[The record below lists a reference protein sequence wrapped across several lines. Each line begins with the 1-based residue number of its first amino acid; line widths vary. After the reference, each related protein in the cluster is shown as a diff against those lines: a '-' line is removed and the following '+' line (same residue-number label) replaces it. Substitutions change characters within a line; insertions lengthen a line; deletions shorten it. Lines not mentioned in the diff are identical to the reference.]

1 MPLHCANLLDSR
13 HFALLNGLNMI
24 PSTAKGRC
32 HGKHDGKHAGRG
44 HAHTRPKRSAGPP
57 TEPGY
62 EAIAAIIE
70 HAKQVCA
77 ELNAGYHTPERT
89 HELFEELVGHPV
101 DPTFRLNAP
110 FRTDF
115 GRNIEVG
122 RNVYVNWNCLFMDRG
137 GISIGDD
144 TFIAPKVNLITLN
157 HVRDPYNR
165 PTTVSKPIA
174 IGKRVWI
181 GAAAVVTHDVPANA
195 IVADNPAR
203 SIGNVRD

>member
-1 MPLHCANLLDSR
+1 MA
-13 HFALLNGLNMI
+13 GTMV
-24 PSTAKGRC
+24 STQAE
-32 HGKHDGKHAGRG
+32 DML
-44 HAHTRPKRSAGPP
+44 TRDRSGAPVSP

-89 HELFEELVGHPV
+89 HELFEEPVSHPV

-122 RNVYVNWNCLFMDRG
+122 RNVYVNWDCLFMDRG

-144 TFIAPKVNLITLN
+144 TFI
-157 HVRDPYNR
+157 
-165 PTTVSKPIA
+165 S
-174 IGKRVWI
+174 
-181 GAAAVVTHDVPANA
+181 AAAVVTHDVPANA
-195 IVADNPAR
+195 IVAGNPAR
-203 SIGNVRD
+203 IIGDVQN

>member
-1 MPLHCANLLDSR
+1 MA
-13 HFALLNGLNMI
+13 
-24 PSTAKGRC
+24 STQAE
-32 HGKHDGKHAGRG
+32 DML
-44 HAHTRPKRSAGPP
+44 TRDRSEVPVSPA
-57 TEPGY
+57 EPGY

-122 RNVYVNWNCLFMDRG
+122 AQCVRQLGLPVHGSRRHQLRRQRHHRRG
-137 GISIGDD
+137 RRRH
-144 TFIAPKVNLITLN
+144 P
-157 HVRDPYNR
+157 
-165 PTTVSKPIA
+165 
-174 IGKRVWI
+174 
-181 GAAAVVTHDVPANA
+181 
-195 IVADNPAR
+195 
-203 SIGNVRD
+203 

>member
-1 MPLHCANLLDSR
+1 MA
-13 HFALLNGLNMI
+13 
-24 PSTAKGRC
+24 STQAEDMLAR
-32 HGKHDGKHAGRG
+32 D
-44 HAHTRPKRSAGPP
+44 RSGVPVSPA
-57 TEPGY
+57 EPGY

-122 RNVYVNWNCLFMDRG
+122 RNVYVNWDCLFMDRG

-144 TFIAPKVNLITLN
+144 TFIAPKVSLITLN
-157 HVRDPYNR
+157 HLRDPYNR
-165 PTTVSKPIA
+165 PTTVSKPIV
-174 IGKRVWI
+174 IGKRVWIGAGATVLQGVTVGDNAII

-195 IVADNPAR
+195 IVAGNPAR
-203 SIGNVRD
+203 IIGDVRD